1 MGFSRSQSVFHI
13 LQRTSVSDR
22 KSPERRDGQRQGR
35 KSESGQLKKSVDPS
49 ESSEG
54 SSIADNDKEESMY
67 TLNTVIV
74 AICIYKEI
82 RLFILHDHVLP
93 RHSSTYIY
101 VSKLQVDITLCLEIP
116 GHREPQS
123 YLREQRG
130 PVPLGEQSWPPLTHQ
145 TLLPLLTLS
154 IRRQWQCLIWR

>member
-13 LQRTSVSDR
+13 LQRASVSGR

-35 KSESGQLKKSVDPS
+35 KSESGLDKKSVDPS

-93 RHSSTYIY
+93 KRSSTYIY
-101 VSKLQVDITLCLEIP
+101 VSKLQVDITLWIP

-123 YLREQRG
+123 YPREQRG
-130 PVPLGEQSWPPLTHQ
+130 PVPLGEQSWPPLIHQ
-145 TLLPLLTLS
+145 SLLPL
-154 IRRQWQCLIWR
+154 